1 MDFISKQEGKTILKD
16 FAKILVKNGIGNG
29 GEENMEV
36 IEKQITLDEIEILRK
51 PLEKLHNYHNS
62 KSIYFS
68 GDYPRITF
76 EQRINEYREN
86 TKFGEY
92 RIELLYEPKIMKV
105 IAFSIVY
112 AKNVSGKIELL
123 FVDEGYR
130 RNNLGTKLMN
140 NAMKWLREKDISDI
154 ELTVVYG
161 NQAVSFYEKFGFF
174 PRSIILG
181 TKS

>member
-1 MDFISKQEGKTILKD
+1 
-16 FAKILVKNGIGNG
+16 
-29 GEENMEV
+29 MEV

-51 PLEKLHNYHNS
+51 PLEKLHNYHNGKS
-62 KSIYFS
+62 KYFS

-76 EQRINEYREN
+76 EERIIGYRKN

-92 RIELLYEPKIMKV
+92 RIELLYESNTMNL

-112 AKNVSGKIELL
+112 GKKVSGKIEVLY
-123 FVDEGYR
+123 VDEGYR
-130 RNNLGTKLMN
+130 RNNLGTKLMD
-140 NAMKWLREKDISDI
+140 NAMNWFREKEIYDI

-174 PRSIILG
+174 PRSIIMG
-181 TKS
+181 TKSL